1 MVSKPRP
8 VDRSTVPSPK
18 ETNGA
23 LYERFVAM
31 MNNREPP
38 FFLPDKEMYMYIGQP
53 ISFRA
58 CTSILTKARP
68 KSITIIPPQK
78 AGRRL
83 ERIVSNI
90 NDPSK
95 PTRGDP
101 GIKLFDM
108 SPKFLTIQ
116 CGYKPDHEGIAECRK
131 NLLSLINRTTQGLV
145 LWENAEGWDILK
157 FGSKMNQILVG
168 KSDSRLSLVCMENGL
183 YWMSYLLATEAKA
196 LRLIRNLQEPTPTNL
211 KMAFDKAALIGR
223 TKYGTDVQGECFY
236 PLADAIGRATL
247 PIAIRVQRS
256 YLVSTAPRV
265 KKCPIA
271 PAFATSRVTVLPAP
285 AISDTSAALL
295 NVLLTQRQK
304 EFDAFKSF
312 SVAVGFKIKRSTN
325 LITGIFKLIGTMQK
339 LFRDQSNL
347 GWEELALIQE
357 DRQQIMID
365 LLELAQ
371 TPAQAFPSTPPA
383 SSPLARRL
391 KLLKLASASRATRF
405 RASTR
410 LLRAVDLGLIE
421 QNATLQMFQ
430 DFCKKGQHM
439 IRAFAD
445 EGYKKLCAV
454 IQNSNKL
461 ADMLVGLAGQEE
473 PSPAFLQTLELTMPK
488 QPYLQKQL
496 ATYTKKVGSVIDV
509 FYEKGCTALDAMS
522 NNLGKLADLSLS
534 LTDQYRTLSRQNSPA
549 FRQTLEAFHL
559 TLADQRK
566 ARQTFDKDW
575 VVHARRIA
583 SHT

>member
-131 NLLSLINRTTQGLV
+131 DLLSLINRTTQGLV

-183 YWMSYLLATEAKA
+183 YWMSYLLATEAET

-256 YLVSTAPRV
+256 YLVSTAPRI

-271 PAFATSRVTVLPAP
+271 PAFATSRVSLPPPAVHAAP
-285 AISDTSAALL
+285 SISTYLARLKVILAQRHKDLDALKSL
-295 NVLLTQRQK
+295 SEAVGLKIKKSCDLSGGNVKLIEEHLKLGLFQVELGLAQVNVLMQDSLEWAQ
-304 EFDAFKSF
+304 
-312 SVAVGFKIKRSTN
+312 AVPPTS
-325 LITGIFKLIGTMQK
+325 
-339 LFRDQSNL
+339 SAS
-347 GWEELALIQE
+347 LALPKCSTI
-357 DRQQIMID
+357 
-365 LLELAQ
+365 
-371 TPAQAFPSTPPA
+371 PAASMSA
-383 SSPLARRL
+383 SSR
-391 KLLKLASASRATRF
+391 ASAKIHEALSRSF
-405 RASTR
+405 E
-410 LLRAVDLGLIE
+410 VGLIE
-421 QNATLQMFQ
+421 QNATVRMFN
-430 DFCKKGQHM
+430 DFLTEGQ
-439 IRAFAD
+439 I
-445 EGYKKLCAV
+445 
-454 IQNSNKL
+454 
-461 ADMLVGLAGQEE
+461 LVEE
-473 PSPAFLQTLELTMPK
+473 F
-488 QPYLQKQL
+488 
-496 ATYTKKVGSVIDV
+496 V
-509 FYEKGCTALDAMS
+509 EKGHNTLLAMTKNS
-522 NNLGKLADLSLS
+522 GKLADLFGRMV
-534 LTDQYRTLSRQNSPA
+534 D
-549 FRQTLEAFHL
+549 EA
-559 TLADQRK
+559 
-566 ARQTFDKDW
+566 
-575 VVHARRIA
+575 
-583 SHT
+583 